1 MSKKIVLKYLNI
13 PMLVRLFIHFL
24 VALYIS
30 TSDCALTYFLLEAG
44 ESYSRIDVFLMV
56 FINLFMI
63 HMLFI
68 FYFVEP
74 YSREYDQIL
83 FSLKYISRN
92 SSNKLY
98 QIDRKFKNDHEFT
111 STISMPFDN
120 YVLKCGVGVDGKG
133 LKIFDTQSNTELE
146 YIYRNVTAVKER
158 ISDVCFLIF
167 FESRLDIIAEK
178 ERAYISKCN
187 FNYLYR
193 GRKSNIKKKG
203 CCDFN

>member
-1 MSKKIVLKYLNI
+1 
-13 PMLVRLFIHFL
+13 
-24 VALYIS
+24 
-30 TSDCALTYFLLEAG
+30 
-44 ESYSRIDVFLMV
+44 
-56 FINLFMI
+56 
-63 HMLFI
+63 MLFI